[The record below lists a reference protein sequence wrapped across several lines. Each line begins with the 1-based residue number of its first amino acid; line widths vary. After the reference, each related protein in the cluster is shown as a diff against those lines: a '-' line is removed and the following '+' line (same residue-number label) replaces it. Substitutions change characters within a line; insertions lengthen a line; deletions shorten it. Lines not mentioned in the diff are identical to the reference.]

1 MEMKVN
7 PLNKWVKTNRKVMVI
22 AGPCSVETPEQFL
35 STAVEM
41 KKLNVDVLRGGIWKP
56 RTRPGGFEGKGLE
69 ALKWIKDV
77 KKETGLP
84 FATEVGSPEHVELAL
99 KYEVDILWIGARTT
113 VNPFTMQHIADAL
126 KGVDVPVLV
135 KNPVNP
141 DLALWIGGIERIY
154 NAGIKNLGAIHRGFT
169 AFEKAK
175 YRNLPNWQVAME
187 LKRQFP
193 DLPVICDPSH
203 IAGNRDYIEEV
214 CQRAM
219 DLDYDG
225 LMIESHIDP
234 SVALSDASQ
243 QVTPE
248 QLNRILTDLVIK
260 SETSSN
266 AEFVSQLEKLRAQI
280 DKLDK
285 ELVEVLSARMN
296 LADKIGEYKKEN
308 NVTTFQQGRWEAIYN
323 TRREWAS
330 KMNLSQDFVSEVFKS
345 VHEESVRRQEEVINS
360 LSENA

>member
-1 MEMKVN
+1 MIVN
-7 PLNKWVKTNRKVMVI
+7 PLNKWVKMHRKVMVI
-22 AGPCSVETPEQFL
+22 GGPCSVETPEQFMA
-35 STAVEM
+35 TAKEM
-41 KKLNVDVLRGGIWKP
+41 KALNVDVLRGGIWKP
-56 RTRPGGFEGKGLE
+56 RTRPGGFEGVGLE

-77 KKETGLP
+77 KAETGLP

-99 KYEVDILWIGARTT
+99 KYNVDILWIGARTT

-169 AFEKAK
+169 SFEKAK
-175 YRNLPNWQVAME
+175 YRNLPNWQIAME

-219 DLDYDG
+219 DLDFDG
-225 LMIESHIDP
+225 LMIESHINPD
-234 SVALSDASQ
+234 VALSDASQ
-243 QVTPE
+243 QVTPVN
-248 QLNRILTDLVIK
+248 LGRILDNLIIK
-260 SETSSN
+260 SETSTN
-266 AEFVSQLEKLRAQI
+266 VEFITKLEVLRGQI

-296 LADKIGEYKKEN
+296 LADKIGEYKKDN
-308 NVTTFQQGRWEAIYN
+308 SVTTFQQGRWEEIYN
-323 TRREWAS
+323 TRRDWAT
-330 KMNLSQDFVSEVFKS
+330 KMNLQPDFVSEIFKS
-345 VHEESVRRQEEVINS
+345 VHSESVRRQEEIITS

>member
-1 MEMKVN
+1 MIVN
-7 PLNKWVKTNRKVMVI
+7 PLNKWVKTHRKVMVI
-22 AGPCSVETPEQFL
+22 GGPCSVETPEQFMA
-35 STAVEM
+35 TAKEM
-41 KKLNVDVLRGGIWKP
+41 KALNVDVLRGGIWKP
-56 RTRPGGFEGKGLE
+56 RTRPGGFEGVGLE

-77 KKETGLP
+77 KAETGLP

-99 KYEVDILWIGARTT
+99 KYNVDILWIGARTT

-169 AFEKAK
+169 SFEKAK
-175 YRNLPNWQVAME
+175 YRNLPNWQIAME

-203 IAGNRDYIEEV
+203 IAGNRDLIEEV

-219 DLDYDG
+219 DLDFDG
-225 LMIESHIDP
+225 LMIESHINPD
-234 SVALSDASQ
+234 VALSDAAQ
-243 QVTPE
+243 QVTPVN
-248 QLNRILTDLVIK
+248 LGRILDNLIIK
-260 SETSSN
+260 SETSTN
-266 AEFVSQLEKLRAQI
+266 AEFISKLEVLRGQI

-296 LADKIGEYKKEN
+296 LADKIGEYKKDN
-308 NVTTFQQGRWEAIYN
+308 SVTTFQQSRWDEIYN
-323 TRREWAS
+323 TRREWAT
-330 KMNLSQDFVSEVFKS
+330 KMNVSPDFVSEIFKS
-345 VHEESVRRQEEVINS
+345 VHSESVRRQEEIISS

>member
-1 MEMKVN
+1 MIVN
-7 PLNKWVKTNRKVMVI
+7 PLNKWVKTHRKVMVI
-22 AGPCSVETPEQFL
+22 GGPCSVETPEQFMA
-35 STAVEM
+35 TAKEM
-41 KKLNVDVLRGGIWKP
+41 KALNVDVLRGGIWKP
-56 RTRPGGFEGKGLE
+56 RTRPGGFEGVGLE

-77 KKETGLP
+77 KAETGLP

-99 KYEVDILWIGARTT
+99 KYNVDILWIGARTT

-169 AFEKAK
+169 SFEKAK
-175 YRNLPNWQVAME
+175 YRNLPNWQIAME

-203 IAGNRDYIEEV
+203 IAGNRDLIEEV

-219 DLDYDG
+219 DLDFDG
-225 LMIESHIDP
+225 LMIESHINPD
-234 SVALSDASQ
+234 VALSDAAQ
-243 QVTPE
+243 QVTPVN
-248 QLNRILTDLVIK
+248 LGRILDNLIIK
-260 SETSSN
+260 SETSTN
-266 AEFVSQLEKLRAQI
+266 AEFISKLEVLRGQI

-296 LADKIGEYKKEN
+296 LADKIGEYKKDN
-308 NVTTFQQGRWEAIYN
+308 SVTTFQQSRWDEIYN
-323 TRREWAS
+323 TG
-330 KMNLSQDFVSEVFKS
+330 L
-345 VHEESVRRQEEVINS
+345 
-360 LSENA
+360 

>member
-1 MEMKVN
+1 MIVN
-7 PLNKWVKTNRKVMVI
+7 PLNKWVKTHRKVMVI
-22 AGPCSVETPEQFL
+22 GGPCSVETPEQFMA
-35 STAVEM
+35 TAKEM
-41 KKLNVDVLRGGIWKP
+41 KALNVDVLRGGIWKP
-56 RTRPGGFEGKGLE
+56 RTRPGGFEGVGLE

-77 KKETGLP
+77 KAETGLP

-99 KYEVDILWIGARTT
+99 KYNVDILWIGARTT

-169 AFEKAK
+169 SFEKAK
-175 YRNLPNWQVAME
+175 YRNLPNWQIAME

-203 IAGNRDYIEEV
+203 IAGNRDLIEEV

-219 DLDYDG
+219 DLDFDG
-225 LMIESHIDP
+225 LMIESHINPD
-234 SVALSDASQ
+234 VALSDAAQ
-243 QVTPE
+243 QVTPVN
-248 QLNRILTDLVIK
+248 LGRILDNLIIK
-260 SETSSN
+260 SETSTN
-266 AEFVSQLEKLRAQI
+266 AEFISKLEVLRGQI

-296 LADKIGEYKKEN
+296 LADKIGEYKKDN
-308 NVTTFQQGRWEAIYN
+308 SVTTFQQSRWDEIYN
-323 TRREWAS
+323 TRRDWAI
-330 KMNLSQDFVSEVFKS
+330 KMNVNPDFVSEIFKS
-345 VHEESVRRQEEVINS
+345 VHSESVRRQEEIITS

>member
-1 MEMKVN
+1 MENIN
-7 PLNKWVKTNRKVMVI
+7 PLNNWVKTNRKTLVI
-22 AGPCSVETPEQFL
+22 AGPCSVESPEQFMA
-35 STAVEM
+35 TAKEM
-41 KKLNVDVLRGGIWKP
+41 KSLNVDILRGGIWKP
-56 RTRPGGFEGKGLE
+56 RTRPGGFEGRGLE
-69 ALKWIKDV
+69 ALKWIKEV
-77 KKETGLP
+77 KDETGLP

-99 KYEVDILWIGARTT
+99 KYNVDILWIGARTT

-154 NAGIKNLGAIHRGFT
+154 NAGIKNIGAIHRGFT
-169 AFEKAK
+169 SFEKAK
-175 YRNLPNWQVAME
+175 YRNLPNWQIGME

-193 DLPVICDPSH
+193 DLPLICDPSH
-203 IAGNRDYIEEV
+203 IAGNRDLIEEV

-219 DLDYDG
+219 DLDFDG
-225 LMIESHIDP
+225 LMIESHVNP

-248 QLNRILTDLVIK
+248 SLGNILNNLIIK
-260 SETSSN
+260 SETSTN
-266 AEFVSQLEKLRAQI
+266 VEFISQLETLRGQI

-285 ELVEVLSARMN
+285 ELVEVLSARVN

-308 NVTTFQQGRWEAIYN
+308 SVTTFQQSRWEAIYN
-323 TRREWAS
+323 TRRDWAT
-330 KMNLSQDFVSEVFKS
+330 KMNINPDFISEVFKS
-345 VHEESVRRQEEVINS
+345 VHAESVRRQEEIISS

>member
-7 PLNKWVKTNRKVMVI
+7 PLNNWVKTNRKVLVI
-22 AGPCSVETPEQFL
+22 GGPCSVETPEQFL
-35 STAVEM
+35 STALEM
-41 KKLNVDVLRGGIWKP
+41 KKLNVDILRGGIWKP
-56 RTRPGGFEGKGLE
+56 RTRPGGFEGKGIE

-77 KKETGLP
+77 KQATGLP

-113 VNPFTMQHIADAL
+113 VNPFTMQHIADSL

-175 YRNLPNWQVAME
+175 YRNLPNWQIAME

-193 DLPVICDPSH
+193 DLPLICDPSH
-203 IAGNRDYIEEV
+203 IAGDRAYIEEV

-219 DLDYDG
+219 DLDFDG

-248 QLNRILTDLVIK
+248 SLGLILNNLIIK
-260 SETSSN
+260 SETSTN
-266 AEFVSQLEKLRAQI
+266 AEFISQLEKLRTQI

-296 LADKIGEYKKEN
+296 LADKIGEFKKDN
-308 NVTTFQQGRWEAIYN
+308 NVTTFQPGRWDEIYN
-323 TRREWAS
+323 TRRDWAG
-330 KMNLSQDFVSEVFKS
+330 KMNLNADFISEVFKS
-345 VHEESVRRQEEVINS
+345 VHSESVRRQEEVINS
-360 LSENA
+360 LSENI